1 MMTGAVIGRA
11 APLGGG
17 PNGLPE
23 ALAVHVARG
32 STRGVG
38 RRMPCKPLALF
49 VAASGAALAARG
61 AQAAGA
67 VPGLEVT
74 GLSTMIMSLALVI
87 GFIFAAAFVAKR
99 MPFGL
104 GARGNSGALKVL
116 AALPLGPKE
125 RLLLVQA
132 RGEELLIAVSPA
144 GVFNVGAPIP
154 GFAPGVGSAA
164 GAIAPRSAEP
174 APAKFELG
182 DEP

>member
-1 MMTGAVIGRA
+1 MIGDIPHFAPQGQRIEARQPRNAECPHFAARWLAGTAVV
-11 APLGGG
+11 
-17 PNGLPE
+17 
-23 ALAVHVARG
+23 ALAPG
-32 STRGVG
+32 
-38 RRMPCKPLALF
+38 
-49 VAASGAALAARG
+49 G
-61 AQAAGA
+61 AQAASG

-104 GARGNSGALKVL
+104 GARGNAGTLKVL

-132 RGEELLIAVSPA
+132 RGEEILIAVSPA
-144 GVFNVGAPIP
+144 GVFNVGAQAVP
-154 GFAPGVGSAA
+154 GTTPS
-164 GAIAPRSAEP
+164 APRPAEP
-174 APAKFELG
+174 APAPAPAFVLR